1 MSLYY
6 EPDPAN
12 DNDAPLLPPILTPV
26 AVLKGIDV
34 FAKAIAVASNSEA
47 GTLFYSEDPEYVEL
61 AIVLS
66 PEVSTI
72 KCNQMLYIMMVA
84 AGDAIGALA
93 PPEVAVTYSFPGFI
107 YLNRGE
113 AGLVKIEVAPSSD
126 KDSIPDWM
134 VVGMKLRLNNNIEI
148 DENQINKD
156 ITSLYDEGGGYVSRT
171 RAIESLSRHFL
182 AWVSQWEDEGFKSVL
197 DVWIKRREETK
208 SITLK
213 DKQDVSWVGVDEN
226 GQAIVRLNG
235 NEIFLS
241 PIDILEKF
249 GDLNLI

>member
-47 GTLFYSEDPEYVEL
+47 GTVFYSEDPEYVEL
-61 AIVLS
+61 AVVLS

-107 YLNRGE
+107 YLNRVE
-113 AGLVKIEVAPSSD
+113 
-126 KDSIPDWM
+126 
-134 VVGMKLRLNNNIEI
+134 KLR
-148 DENQINKD
+148 
-156 ITSLYDEGGGYVSRT
+156 
-171 RAIESLSRHFL
+171 
-182 AWVSQWEDEGFKSVL
+182 
-197 DVWIKRREETK
+197 EEY
-208 SITLK
+208 
-213 DKQDVSWVGVDEN
+213 GV
-226 GQAIVRLNG
+226 
-235 NEIFLS
+235 
-241 PIDILEKF
+241 
-249 GDLNLI
+249 